1 MKKGSKFRFDDYAS
15 LKIAIIYA
23 SFSALWILLSD
34 QILYF
39 MVRDPEVMTKIQ
51 MIKGRYR

>member
-1 MKKGSKFRFDDYAS
+1 MKKSVKPYLDEYIS

-39 MVRDPEVMTKIQ
+39 LVKNPEIMTKV
-51 MIKGRYR
+51 